1 MPFLSPSLLGEWPQH
16 GAVGT
21 GLARSPGLM
30 MGSFRGFEAR
40 INQRISQPREDLRA
54 REARQRQE
62 IGEVKTEPKAESK
75 AMGDRLDQVLESLLM
90 VKTS

>member
-1 MPFLSPSLLGEWPQH
+1 MPSLSPSLLGEWLQH

-30 MGSFRGFEAR
+30 MGAFRGLEAR
-40 INQRISQPREDLRA
+40 IDQRISQPREDLKA
-54 REARQRQE
+54 R
-62 IGEVKTEPKAESK
+62 EVKTERKAEPKA
-75 AMGDRLDQVLESLLM
+75 MNDRLDQVLESLLV